1 MRGTTEKT
9 AAQVELLEK
18 VLEGLAEKVAT
29 LEAEKTQSS
38 AIVEQS
44 GSNYAEIPR
53 DTFEFE
59 KGTYKF
65 LVSGIFHDG
74 QKILASEAV
83 EKGAETLALF
93 VKTYPKT
100 VAKINL

>member
-1 MRGTTEKT
+1 MTKEAVSE

-18 VLEGLAEKVAT
+18 VVEGLVEKVAQ

-44 GSNYAEIPR
+44 GAHYAEIPR

-65 LVSGIFHDG
+65 LVSGIFHEG

-93 VKTYPKT
+93 VKMYPKT